1 MQQGRSEARF
11 LTKCSSASLSH
22 KWEQP
27 RLPAPLPRLAVVEF
41 TLKDFPKRRVREAI
55 ETSDGVELP
64 HVDVAVGHAG
74 WIDME
79 KHRLADC
86 ERVSVGAELHNL
98 MQLAFEMDRGLFNPR
113 RLDLHARNR
122 SEAGFGKLR
131 VVLGDGVRGVD
142 HLPPHRPRDHVEAEL
157 AGPPYVF
164 QGMFLAAIWVARD
177 RQRDHRRDDADN
189 GEKAER
195 RQIGNPRDAQ

>member
-1 MQQGRSEARF
+1 MDPKLEPPAPTLEREPTDSGRALERDEPSLNRLSTPFVPAEAGSRM
-11 LTKCSSASLSH
+11 L
-22 KWEQP
+22 P

-142 HLPPHRPRDHVEAEL
+142 HFPPHRPRDHVEAEL
-157 AGPPYVF
+157 AGLPHVF
-164 QGMFLAAIWVARD
+164 QGMLLAAVGVARD
-177 RQRDHRRDDADN
+177 RQ
-189 GEKAER
+189 
-195 RQIGNPRDAQ
+195 